1 MITLKLKHG
10 TTRED
15 GMMFVCYQS
24 NGTEYWVTP
33 EAFEARRQ
41 KTLERAKKKRAENP
55 EVFRAAYNQWRL
67 ENPEKYKE
75 SKARHRAANLE
86 RIREEDRIRSANR
99 RKNQAEKIREQ
110 DRKRYGENPEKFLV
124 KNKQWA
130 TNNREIVNAI
140 NRAKFKRYRAT
151 NPLFALSSR
160 LRARLHHF
168 LNEKGFKKQTPTQD
182 IIGCDWET
190 LKAHIESKFTNKMTW
205 ENRHLWVIDHII
217 PLASATSE
225 EEVYRL
231 CHYSNL
237 QPLWE
242 EVNNAKG
249 DLMPDEWSAIAPKY
263 ADYLP
268 PCLSQP

>member
-1 MITLKLKHG
+1 
-10 TTRED
+10 
-15 GMMFVCYQS
+15 MMFVCYQS

-99 RKNQAEKIREQ
+99 RKNQAEHIRKL
-110 DRKRYGENPEKFLV
+110 DRERYLR
-124 KNKQWA
+124 NKEARLNSTRLWVA
-130 TNNREIVNAI
+130 NNKDIVNASV
-140 NRAKFKRYRAT
+140 RAKIKRYRAT
-151 NPLFALSSR
+151 KPLFALSSR
-160 LRARLHHF
+160 LRNRLYHF

-225 EEVYRL
+225 EDVYRL
-231 CHYSNL
+231 SHYSNL

-249 DLMPDEWSAIAPKY
+249 DLMPEEWASIAPKY

-268 PCLSQP
+268 PQLTC